1 MGAMKTQVIHLDVH
15 DDVISIRDKMSWA
28 KADRI
33 LLVFPRRSRLQ
44 LRNLDLRLIRR
55 HAAKIGAQLAF
66 VTRSRELRRSAKEAG
81 ILAFRVIKTA
91 QRKKWEW
98 QQVAENAQRQAHP
111 PDLWQMRREIYSAGA
126 HWQERPAV
134 RVTFF
139 SLAVLIITALL
150 LLFIPSASI
159 QLTLATKSQDLTI
172 SVNADPKVAGVN
184 LTGSIPA
191 HSATLFVEKNK
202 TAKASGT
209 IVVSGAAATGKVVF
223 RNLTSDEIEIP
234 SGTVLSTE
242 DVPAEQFATTEV
254 ATLTGAAGKTV
265 EVPVRAVEGGTK
277 GNLPKDTLILIEG
290 DLGASLAV
298 TNPEPTTGGTDR
310 KVLAPTSSDR
320 NSLRDAL
327 QAEVLDGCK
336 ASFQE
341 TMGEKALF
349 FPDTLK
355 ISQVVSEIYFPAEGQ
370 SGDTLSLTMNLQC
383 QMEYASLDDLTT
395 LAEMAMDVNL
405 PAGYEAAPEGAI
417 ASASDVP
424 KTDADGTTHWKM
436 KTRRLLR
443 NKIDEKIVL
452 SLVQGQQ
459 IADANSRLEEA
470 LPLDKLPEI
479 KMTPSWW
486 PWLPIF
492 QFRISVL
499 TGE

>member
-159 QLTLATKSQDLTI
+159 QLTPATKSQDLTI

-234 SGTVLSTE
+234 SGT
-242 DVPAEQFATTEV
+242 
-254 ATLTGAAGKTV
+254 
-265 EVPVRAVEGGTK
+265 
-277 GNLPKDTLILIEG
+277 
-290 DLGASLAV
+290 
-298 TNPEPTTGGTDR
+298 DR
-310 KVLAPTSSDR
+310 
-320 NSLRDAL
+320 
-327 QAEVLDGCK
+327 
-336 ASFQE
+336 
-341 TMGEKALF
+341 
-349 FPDTLK
+349 
-355 ISQVVSEIYFPAEGQ
+355 
-370 SGDTLSLTMNLQC
+370 SG
-383 QMEYASLDDLTT
+383 
-395 LAEMAMDVNL
+395 
-405 PAGYEAAPEGAI
+405 
-417 ASASDVP
+417 
-424 KTDADGTTHWKM
+424 
-436 KTRRLLR
+436 R
-443 NKIDEKIVL
+443 
-452 SLVQGQQ
+452 
-459 IADANSRLEEA
+459 
-470 LPLDKLPEI
+470 
-479 KMTPSWW
+479 
-486 PWLPIF
+486 
-492 QFRISVL
+492 
-499 TGE
+499 